1 MQIHVIPHVGG
12 NFGDMLNGWL
22 WPDLLPGVF
31 DDDPDVRFIGI
42 GTILDRHLPAA
53 PLNVVFGSGTGYAPP
68 PVSVRGPGWRI
79 YGVRGP
85 LTARVLGLG
94 PEAVLTDP
102 AILLARHPAF
112 AQPEPTG
119 GVLFVPHWKS
129 VRYGQWREACAL
141 AGIEFVDPCADA
153 HTVVRRIAGARM
165 VIAESMHAAIVAD
178 AFRVP
183 WVPVVLSRELAPFK
197 WSDWAASIGLHY
209 EPRRLGPSSPL
220 DCWRDLVL
228 RHSAFGHPAAAATR
242 GRLHWSEDELMRD
255 HATVVA
261 RLSSP
266 ARWRASVLAEAL
278 LKRATRVGGALHA
291 RAAPAPYER
300 LREEA
305 ARQLE
310 ACARDPGWLSADT
323 AHQRALARCEHA
335 LRHLAQDNRR
345 GLLRLKERPQRAV
358 QAAPLSPATKATPA
372 ATPRPQRPGLGASL
386 ASTTTTDTWSSP

>member
-1 MQIHVIPHVGG
+1 
-12 NFGDMLNGWL
+12 
-22 WPDLLPGVF
+22 
-31 DDDPDVRFIGI
+31 
-42 GTILDRHLPAA
+42 
-53 PLNVVFGSGTGYAPP
+53 
-68 PVSVRGPGWRI
+68 
-79 YGVRGP
+79 VRGP

-112 AQPEPTG
+112 AQPEPAG
-119 GVLFVPHWKS
+119 DVLFVPHWKS

-141 AGIEFVDPCADA
+141 AGVEFVDPCADA
-153 HTVVRRIAGARM
+153 HEVVRRIAGARK

-220 DCWRDLVL
+220 ECWRDLVL

-242 GRLHWSEDELMRD
+242 GRLHWSDDELMRD

-310 ACARDPGWLSADT
+310 ACSRDPGWLSADT
-323 AHQRALARCEHA
+323 AHQHALARCEYA
-335 LRHLAQDNRR
+335 LRRLAQDNRH
-345 GLLRLKERPQRAV
+345 GLLRPQGSARAA
-358 QAAPLSPATKATPA
+358 QPLPAEATHRPATPH
-372 ATPRPQRPGLGASL
+372 PQRPGLGARL
-386 ASTTTTDTWSSP
+386 ASTTTNDTRSSP